1 MFTIF
6 IYAIEIIIV
15 FERSHRKVLFQLLR
29 GEAVLLR
36 MDKFR
41 DILMEIFEK
50 KPVLINRWELFMMKK
65 PEHSI
70 LGKEIIIE
78 FAQLR

>member
-1 MFTIF
+1 
-6 IYAIEIIIV
+6 
-15 FERSHRKVLFQLLR
+15 
-29 GEAVLLR
+29 
-36 MDKFR
+36 
-41 DILMEIFEK
+41 MEIFEK